1 MKELNDG
8 GPAFPR
14 PRGFDESMG
23 TYPQNGMSLR
33 DFFAGQALAGMAGEY
48 RAAQMYTCEFD
59 ETCESIA
66 KSAYELADAMLKARE
81 VKP

>member
-8 GPAFPR
+8 GPAFPMASG
-14 PRGFDESMG
+14 PCNDFEH
-23 TYPQNGMSLR
+23 GMSLR
-33 DFFAGQALAGMAGEY
+33 DWFAGKALAGMAGEY
-48 RAAQMYTCEFD
+48 RTAQMYTCEFD

-81 VKP
+81 VRP